1 QRGFERDPMRLSVLG
16 SVLASLVLATS
27 ASAVTIDWVPVL
39 DAGNAADTTGFG
51 AVTYSYRI
59 SKYEISNAQYAEFLN
74 SVAAT
79 NSHDLYDP
87 SMGSSSGGIT
97 QSGISGSFSY
107 SAVTGREDRPVNY
120 VNWGASLRF
129 TNWLHNG
136 QPTGPADFTTTEDGA
151 YLLLASSPGPRK
163 PGATV
168 FVPNEDEWY
177 KAAYY
182 DALSTSYFDYPAN
195 SSTQPV
201 CGAGGA
207 TPNTANC
214 NNVVGSLTSVGSY
227 TNSASPYGTFD
238 QGGNVSEWSET
249 ITPPFQVSRW
259 GGAFDGSASALA
271 ASSPPLFNPTI
282 GSIDSG
288 FRVASLAVP
297 EPTTGLLLGL
307 GLLGVAVS
315 RRV

>member
-1 QRGFERDPMRLSVLG
+1 MRLSVLG

-182 DALSTSYFDYPAN
+182 DGNTSTYFDYATGSDTAPTAVA
-195 SSTQPV
+195 SGMT
-201 CGAGGA
+201 AG
-207 TPNTANC
+207 TA
-214 NNVVGSLTSVGSY
+214 VYRAVK
-227 TNSASPYGTFD
+227 
-238 QGGNVSEWSET
+238 
-249 ITPPFQVSRW
+249 
-259 GGAFDGSASALA
+259 GAFADPARAESENKSVL
-271 ASSPPLFNPTI
+271 
-282 GSIDSG
+282 
-288 FRVASLAVP
+288 
-297 EPTTGLLLGL
+297 ETGKQ
-307 GLLGVAVS
+307 
-315 RRV
+315 